1 MWSAA
6 EAIAVSAEERLLLEQ
21 LLNAGSTPQNV
32 AFRIRI
38 ILGASEGV
46 SNNELAGRLSTTR
59 MTVLKWRQ
67 RFVELGI
74 EGILADAPRPGRKK
88 SISPEKEAAI
98 VEATLKTK
106 PRNATHWSTRLMAA
120 TQKVSDTSV
129 HRIWR
134 AHRLQPHRVE
144 KFKASQ
150 DPEFVDKVRDIVGL
164 YRNPP
169 ENALVFSVDEK
180 SQIQALDRTQPIL
193 PLREGLPERQTH
205 DYRRYGT
212 TTLFA
217 ALNVLDGTVFGH
229 CSPRHRHQEFLKFL
243 KKLDETV
250 VNGRPLHLV
259 LDNYGT
265 HKHPAVKAWLAAR
278 PNYHLH
284 FTPTSSSWLN
294 LVERFFAEITQRRI
308 RRGTFPSVPA
318 LINAIT
324 EYIRDRNKK
333 PKPFTWV
340 ASANQIVRKV
350 RRCLAISEAGH

>member
-1 MWSAA
+1 MWSSA
-6 EAIAVSAEERLLLEQ
+6 EAITINSEEQLLLERLLS
-21 LLNAGSTPQNV
+21 AGSTPQNV
-32 AFRIRI
+32 VFRIRI
-38 ILGASEGV
+38 VLSAGGGV
-46 SNNELAGRLSTTR
+46 SNNELARRLSTTR
-59 MTVLKWRQ
+59 TTVLKWRQ
-67 RFVELGI
+67 RFGKFGI
-74 EGILADAPRPGRKK
+74 EGILTDAPRSGRRKT
-88 SISPEKEAAI
+88 ISAEKEAAI

-106 PRNATHWSTRLMAA
+106 PRNATHWSTRLMAV
-120 TQKVSDTSV
+120 TQKVSDTTV

-217 ALNVLDGTVFGH
+217 ALNVLDGTVIGH

-250 VNGRPLHLV
+250 VNGQPLHMI

-265 HKHPAVKAWLAAR
+265 HKHPTVKAWLAAR

-308 RRGTFPSVPA
+308 RRGTFSSVPA
-318 LINAIT
+318 LVNAIT
-324 EYIRDRNKK
+324 DYIRDRNKK

-340 ASANQIVRKV
+340 ASADQIIRKV
-350 RRCLAISEAGH
+350 RRCLSISEAQH

>member
-1 MWSAA
+1 
-6 EAIAVSAEERLLLEQ
+6 
-21 LLNAGSTPQNV
+21 
-32 AFRIRI
+32 
-38 ILGASEGV
+38 
-46 SNNELAGRLSTTR
+46 
-59 MTVLKWRQ
+59 
-67 RFVELGI
+67 
-74 EGILADAPRPGRKK
+74 
-88 SISPEKEAAI
+88 
-98 VEATLKTK
+98 
-106 PRNATHWSTRLMAA
+106 MAA
-120 TQKVSDTSV
+120 TQKVSDTSIY
-129 HRIWR
+129 RIWR

-150 DPEFVDKVRDIVGL
+150 DPEFVDKVRDIGGL

-169 ENALVFSVDEK
+169 ENTLVFSVDEK

-217 ALNVLDGTVFGH
+217 ALNVLDGTVIGH

-243 KKLDETV
+243 KKLDATV
-250 VNGRPLHLV
+250 VNGQQIHLI

-265 HKHPAVKAWLAAR
+265 HKHPAVKAWLAER

-308 RRGTFPSVPA
+308 RRGTFSSVPA
-318 LINAIT
+318 LVNAIT

-333 PKPFTWV
+333 PQPFAWV
-340 ASANQIVRKV
+340 ASADQIVRKV
-350 RRCLAISEAGH
+350 RRCLAISEAAH